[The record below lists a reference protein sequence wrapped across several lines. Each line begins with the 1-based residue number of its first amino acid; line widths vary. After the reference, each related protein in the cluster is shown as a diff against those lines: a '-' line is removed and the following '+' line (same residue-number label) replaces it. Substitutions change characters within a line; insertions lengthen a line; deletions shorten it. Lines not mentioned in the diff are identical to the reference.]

1 MIGGVMPPNPAN
13 DKRKGDPNRLMAVL
27 WLALAVLFAFSL
39 ALGSVSFGAEGWQ
52 KAVFSGGSLE
62 RIILIDIRL
71 PRSLLAP
78 LIGAAFG
85 LSGAALQGFLRNP
98 LAEPSVLGA
107 PQMAALGTAG
117 AIFLF
122 GIPTTSPLLA
132 AISIGFALTSVVIV
146 AIVAGG
152 RASTSTLLIAGLAI
166 ASLASA
172 LLSLVLALSD
182 NPFALAE
189 VVFWLIGSL
198 EDRSWHHVM
207 IAVPP
212 IALGCA
218 LLLPLKRALAALV
231 LGEETASSL
240 GINLPRLR
248 WQVASGVALAIGGAV
263 AVAGAIG
270 FVGLL
275 APHLVRRFV
284 GNDPGRALFP
294 AALAGAVL
302 VLAADCVARLIP
314 SPTEIKVGM
323 VTALIGVPVF
333 LAILIHHRAR
343 FSEGM

>member
-1 MIGGVMPPNPAN
+1 MEPNAAHN
-13 DKRKGDPNRLMAVL
+13 KRKGEQPRLIAVL
-27 WLALAVLFAFSL
+27 WLALAVFFMISL
-39 ALGSVSFGAEGWQ
+39 ALGSVAFGGDGWQ
-52 KAVFSGGSLE
+52 RALFSSGSLE
-62 RIILIDIRL
+62 RIILFDIRL

-107 PQMAALGTAG
+107 PQMAALGSAG
-117 AIFLF
+117 AIFLL
-122 GIPTTSPLLA
+122 GMPTTSPVLA
-132 AISIGFALTSVVIV
+132 AVSIGFALASVVIV

-198 EDRSWHHVM
+198 EDRSWHHIM
-207 IAVPP
+207 IAWPP
-212 IALGCA
+212 IMLGCA
-218 LLLPLKRALAALV
+218 LLLPLRRALTALV
-231 LGEETASSL
+231 LGEETAASL
-240 GINLPRLR
+240 GIDLFRLR

-284 GNDPGRALFP
+284 GNDPGQALFP
-294 AALAGAVL
+294 AALVGAVL
-302 VLAADCVARLIP
+302 VLAADCLARLIP

-333 LAILIHHRAR
+333 LVILIHHRAR